1 MMMMASVVM
10 MIPSTQPR
18 CGFPVTRAACCP
30 GSQHQDG
37 RDIHNP
43 PSPHAAVKTLLG
55 LAASPL
61 MESGSSPTLCLSRG
75 GSMLLGSLLPGYF
88 SWEEGGPTTLVQN
101 CSPPPRTLQLLTSLC
116 LIGPRNNCVVPSQ
129 ILILL
134 PSFSAILVLL
144 NLRTRSW

>member
-1 MMMMASVVM
+1 MMM
-10 MIPSTQPR
+10 PSTQPR
-18 CGFPVTRAACCP
+18 CGSPVTGAALCP
-30 GSQHQDG
+30 DCRIQDG
-37 RDIHNP
+37 GGTHSP
-43 PSPHAAVKTLLG
+43 PTPRVAATILG
-55 LAASPL
+55 PGPTASPL

-101 CSPPPRTLQLLTSLC
+101 CSPPPRTLQLLTSVC
-116 LIGPRNNCVVPSQ
+116 RIGPRNNCVVPSQ

-134 PSFSAILVLL
+134 PSFLAILVLL